1 MLLINVS
8 HMKREMGKDEEKE
21 EKEEKER
28 KEEEEEE
35 EVVLIL
41 SYQVLKWNPSS

>member
-1 MLLINVS
+1 
-8 HMKREMGKDEEKE
+8 MKREMGKDEEKE